1 VTHRLRRALRHLWTI
16 RARLTLWYV
25 GLLMLTLT
33 AFSVLLYISLTRG
46 LQEELDR
53 SLATEAQRV
62 VNEIEVRGG
71 RIVGTQAL
79 DLPPPGMIAVVY
91 DLSGARVA
99 VNDPRVTL
107 PALVEALRQA
117 GSGQQLFSTVPLA
130 GADWRVLSTPVS
142 LNGSLIGVLQ
152 IARSQEN
159 IAQAQRQLLT
169 LLAVAVPLLLV
180 LATALGLFLAG
191 RALNPIDRIV
201 RTADRIRG
209 DAVSERID
217 IDPTPDEVGRLA
229 STLNRMLD
237 RIDATLERQ
246 RRFTADAS
254 HELRTPLAALS
265 AEIEL
270 ALERPRTLD
279 EYQQTLR
286 SVADDTARLNGL
298 VRELLTLARVDAGQ
312 EILALESVSLDDLGE
327 GVIETLAPLAEQRGV
342 ALSCDTAEQV
352 EIVGDQTRLTQLFV
366 NLVDNA
372 LKYTP
377 AGGKVT
383 LAIRREG
390 SSAIIDVRDTGR
402 GIPDRDVPHVFER
415 FYRVDT
421 GRARSEGG
429 TGLGL
434 AICEWIARAHG
445 GEITVRSAEGKGSTF
460 TVRLPLEA
468 PTIAEKLPPEL
479 ASPARL

>member
-1 VTHRLRRALRHLWTI
+1 
-16 RARLTLWYV
+16 
-25 GLLMLTLT
+25 MLTLT

-46 LQEELDR
+46 LQDELDR
-53 SLATEAQRV
+53 SLATEGQRV

-71 RIVGTQAL
+71 RIVGGQAL

-107 PALVEALRQA
+107 PELVEALRQA
-117 GSGQQLFSTVPLA
+117 GSGQQLFSTVSLA
-130 GADWRVLSTPVS
+130 GGDWRVLSTPVR

-152 IARSQEN
+152 IARSQES

-169 LLAVAVPLLLV
+169 LIAVAVPLLLV
-180 LATALGLFLAG
+180 LATAVGLFLAG

-270 ALERPRTLD
+270 ALERPRTAD

-286 SVADDTARLNGL
+286 SIADDAARLNGL

-312 EILALESVSLDDLGE
+312 ELLALESVSLDELAD
-327 GVIETLAPLAEQRGV
+327 GVVETLAPLAEQRGV
-342 ALSCDTAEQV
+342 ALSSETDEQV
-352 EIVGDQTRLTQLFV
+352 DIVGDQTRLTQLFV

-377 AGGKVT
+377 AGGEVT
-383 LAIRREG
+383 LSIRRDG
-390 SSAIIDVRDTGR
+390 ASALIEVRDTGR
-402 GIPDRDVPHVFER
+402 GIPERDVPHVFER
-415 FYRVDT
+415 FYRVDS

-445 GEITVRSAEGKGSTF
+445 GEITVLSAEGKGSTF
-460 TVRLPLEA
+460 TVRLPIEPGA
-468 PTIAEKLPPEL
+468 T
-479 ASPARL
+479 PAKPADQRLTA

>member
-1 VTHRLRRALRHLWTI
+1 
-16 RARLTLWYV
+16 
-25 GLLMLTLT
+25 MLTLI

-46 LQEELDR
+46 LQDELDR
-53 SLATEAQRV
+53 SLTTEAQRV

-71 RIVGTQAL
+71 RIVGTSAL
-79 DLPPPGMIAVVY
+79 DLPPPGMVAVVY

-117 GSGQQLFSTVPLA
+117 GSGQQLFSTVHFV
-130 GADWRVLSTPVS
+130 GADWRVFSTPIR
-142 LNGSLIGVLQ
+142 LNGNLIGVLQ
-152 IARSQEN
+152 IARSQESV
-159 IAQAQRQLLT
+159 ALAQRQLIT
-169 LLAVAVPLLLV
+169 LIAVAVPLLLV
-180 LATALGLFLAG
+180 LATGVGLFIAG

-217 IDPTPDEVGRLA
+217 IDLTPDEVGRLA
-229 STLNRMLD
+229 GTLNRMLD

-270 ALERPRTLD
+270 ALERPRTVD
-279 EYQQTLR
+279 EYRRTLR
-286 SVADDTARLNGL
+286 SLADDSTRLNGL

-312 EILALESVSLDDLGE
+312 EKLTLESVALNELAD
-327 GVIETLAPLAEQRGV
+327 GVIETLMPLAEQRSI
-342 ALSCDTAEQV
+342 ALSFEPAESV
-352 EIVGDQTRLTQLFV
+352 EIVGDQTRLTQLLV
-366 NLVDNA
+366 NLLDNA
-372 LKYTP
+372 LKFTP
-377 AGGKVT
+377 AGGQVT
-383 LAIRREG
+383 LAIWREG
-390 SSAIIDVRDTGR
+390 ASAVVEVRDTGR
-402 GIPDRDVPHVFER
+402 GIPARDVPHIFER
-415 FYRVDT
+415 FYRVDS

-434 AICEWIARAHG
+434 AISEWITRAHG

-460 TVRLPLEA
+460 TVRLPLQA
-468 PTIAEKLPPEL
+468 AAK
-479 ASPARL
+479 SRDQRLTA